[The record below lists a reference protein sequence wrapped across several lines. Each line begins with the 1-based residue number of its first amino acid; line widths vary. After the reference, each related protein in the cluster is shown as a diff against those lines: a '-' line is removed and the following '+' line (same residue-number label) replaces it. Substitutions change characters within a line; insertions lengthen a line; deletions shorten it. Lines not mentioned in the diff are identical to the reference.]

1 MSPRRN
7 KALVRAY
14 WKSYETGDL
23 DAVMA
28 FVHPD
33 HVFHPEGGARAVGY
47 RRRRQGDA
55 AFLRT
60 FSRVRVAV
68 EDLIA
73 EGDRVASRVV
83 MTATHAR
90 AAYGLRATRRRIRIP
105 FLDIARVRGGKIVEE
120 WTEYDWESLRRRM
133 GTR

>member
-1 MSPRRN
+1 MSPSEN

-23 DAVMA
+23 EAVMA
-28 FVHPD
+28 FVHPE
-33 HVFHPEGGARAVGY
+33 HVFHPEGGGRAQGY
-47 RRRRQGDA
+47 RGRRRGDA

-60 FSRVRVAV
+60 FADVRVAV
-68 EDLIA
+68 EDQVA

-90 AAYGLRATRRRIRIP
+90 AAYGLRATKRRIRIP

-133 GTR
+133 GAR